1 MYEKLLEIIT
11 EIMSKSTFGLCQ
23 LRYLLVISLL
33 QLDRNDEAYNVSK
46 FFLEKK
52 DDNEEEESEGDVE
65 NIEEGGKDNKNLD
78 NKSDGQEI
86 VCHGKFA
93 KRLRNLQPGKFL
105 DIFPNED
112 KLEMELSKNS
122 GPEG

>member
-1 MYEKLLEIIT
+1 MEIIT

-46 FFLEKK
+46 FFLEKN

-65 NIEEGGKDNKNLD
+65 NIEEDGKGDGNLD
-78 NKSDGQEI
+78 DKGDGQEI

-93 KRLRNLQPGKFL
+93 KKLKNLQPGKFL
-105 DIFPNED
+105 DIFPIED

>member
-11 EIMSKSTFGLCQ
+11 ESMSKSTFGLCQ
-23 LRYLLVISLL
+23 LRYLLVIALL

-46 FFLEKK
+46 FFLEKN
-52 DDNEEEESEGDVE
+52 DDNEIEESEGDVE
-65 NIEEGGKDNKNLD
+65 NIEEDGKG
-78 NKSDGQEI
+78 DGKEI
-86 VCHGKFA
+86 VCLGKFD
-93 KRLRNLQPGKFL
+93 KKLKDLQPGKFL
-105 DIFPNED
+105 DIFPIED

>member
-65 NIEEGGKDNKNLD
+65 NIEEGGKDNENLD